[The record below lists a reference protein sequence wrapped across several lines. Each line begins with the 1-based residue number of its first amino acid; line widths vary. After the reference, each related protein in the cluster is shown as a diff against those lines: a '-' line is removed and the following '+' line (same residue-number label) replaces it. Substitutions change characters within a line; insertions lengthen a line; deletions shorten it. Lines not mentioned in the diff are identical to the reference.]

1 MRNEQQIAYWNG
13 EAGRKWA
20 DRDAQMAALLAP
32 IAEAL
37 MDHAAVEGA
46 RAALDIG
53 CGGGSDTMLLARRL
67 GPRASVLGVDISV
80 PMLEVARARL
90 ATRDPGDAQVAFL
103 EADAAS
109 HDFGEEQFDL
119 LFSRFGV
126 MFFDDP
132 TSAFAALRLAGQPGA
147 RLAFACWQG
156 LKENPWVALP
166 LQAALTV
173 LPPPE
178 PTPPRAPGPFAFAEP
193 DYLRTLLGDAGWTA
207 IDIQPHAAQMRWD
220 GSAGYETAVRE
231 LVNTGPVGRLLA
243 DASEAQRKAVH
254 AAARS
259 ALEDYFQ
266 EDTLVLPGAV
276 WLVTATNGGA

>member
-1 MRNEQQIAYWNG
+1 MSNEQQIAYWNG
-13 EAGRKWA
+13 DAGRKWA

-37 MDHAAVEGA
+37 MEHAGVDGA
-46 RAALDIG
+46 RSAVDIG

-67 GPRASVLGVDISV
+67 GPQASVLGVDISV

-90 ATRDPGDAQVAFL
+90 AKRDLADAQVTFL

-109 HDFGEEQFDL
+109 HDFGEQKFDL

-132 TSAFAALRLAGQPGA
+132 AAAFAHLRLAMQPRA

-156 LKENPWVALP
+156 LQENPWTALP

-193 DYLRTLLGDAGWTA
+193 DYVKTLLGDAGWTA
-207 IDIQPHAAQMRWD
+207 IDIHPHAAQMRWD

-243 DASEAQRKAVH
+243 EAGEAQRRAVH
-254 AAARS
+254 AAACT
-259 ALEDYFQ
+259 ALKDYFR

-276 WLVTATNGGA
+276 WLVTAEQGDA